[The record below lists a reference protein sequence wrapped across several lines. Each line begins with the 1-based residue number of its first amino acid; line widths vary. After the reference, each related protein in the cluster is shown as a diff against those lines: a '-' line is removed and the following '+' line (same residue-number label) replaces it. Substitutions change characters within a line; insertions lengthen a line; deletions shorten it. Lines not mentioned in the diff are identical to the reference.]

1 MKLAA
6 QDVHGHGMEAK
17 HAINV
22 ILRRRNEDAKT
33 SETPVFWI
41 GSLTTELD
49 TIMENLRKPLIF
61 VEGFLD
67 DCNTQ
72 YLARMENLRK
82 PLVFMEGFRDALLGL

>member
-1 MKLAA
+1 
-6 QDVHGHGMEAK
+6 MEAK

-22 ILRRRNEDAKT
+22 ILRRRSEDAKT

>member
-1 MKLAA
+1 
-6 QDVHGHGMEAK
+6 
-17 HAINV
+17 
-22 ILRRRNEDAKT
+22 
-33 SETPVFWI
+33 
-41 GSLTTELD
+41 
-49 TIMENLRKPLIF
+49 MENLRKPLIF